1 MKMSPSLACSLAGLL
16 ALLLMDA
23 GLHETNAQALT
34 PAQER
39 ALDSGVRRE
48 TASDAEAQR
57 ARRDAARARTAR
69 LPQTQAATDPLAP
82 AAGGPCFTIRHV
94 KISGYEVFGQF
105 PQGYR
110 DLIGRCSTA
119 AEIAATLNR
128 INTAYQARGFITTR
142 AYVPEQNV
150 ADGELEIVVI
160 PGLIEGYVYGDGRKA
175 DRRLAAAFPTGRGD
189 LLNLRDLEQGLDNI
203 NAVRSAKAKFQ
214 LVPGEK
220 TGGSFVQV
228 IATDGRRMRASLET
242 RNSGFET
249 TGEVKTTATAEFD
262 NLAWLNDQT
271 TISLTTTPFDPRGKR
286 FSDALALNTSVPWGN
301 WSFGLDAGLS
311 RYFFIL
317 DGVNQTYPV
326 EGHTAHVAFS
336 VERLLMRD
344 QTTKSYAYGEMKV
357 SASRSSIDGFEIES
371 QHRDMT
377 IGTLG
382 LRGEKQLPSGKFT
395 WDLGLKAGLGLISHT
410 PVKSSVDENFTL
422 FFATFNYEHPLCE
435 GLIYRGSLSGQLS
448 NDVLPSSEQ
457 FSIGGWGNVRGFHD
471 DSMYGDSGIY
481 LRNSLEWTAF
491 QGDDLTLKLEPGIDF
506 GLIKPSLF
514 RDWDQHHL
522 IGASLGARVAY
533 QDRINL
539 DFRIAQALD
548 RPSDFEAGRTVA
560 YAGINLKF

>member
-1 MKMSPSLACSLAGLL
+1 MKMVPFITRFLTGLFV
-16 ALLLMDA
+16 LLLMD
-23 GLHETNAQALT
+23 GETYDVAAQALT

-39 ALDSGVRRE
+39 ALESGVRRE
-48 TASDAEAQR
+48 TSTDAQAQD

-69 LPQTQAATDPLAP
+69 LPQTQAGADPLAP

-94 KISGYEVFGQF
+94 KISGYEVFGQL

-128 INTAYQARGFITTR
+128 INAAYQARGFITTR

-175 DRRLAAAFPTGRGD
+175 DQRLAAAFPTGRGD

-228 IATDGRRMRASLET
+228 LAQDGRRMRASVET

-249 TGEVKTTATAEFD
+249 TGVVKTTATAEFD

-301 WSFGLDAGLS
+301 WSFGLDAGFS

-326 EGHTAHVAFS
+326 EGHTVHVALS
-336 VERLLMRD
+336 AERVLMRD

-357 SASRSSIDGFEIES
+357 SASRSYIDSFEIES

-382 LRGEKQLPSGKFT
+382 LRGEKQFPAGKFT
-395 WDLGLKAGLGLISHT
+395 WDFGLRAGLGLISHT
-410 PVKSSVDENFTL
+410 PVKSAIDEHFTL
-422 FFATFNYEHPLCE
+422 FFAKLNYEQPLGE
-435 GLIYRGSLSGQLS
+435 RLIYRGSLSGQLS

-457 FSIGGWGNVRGFHD
+457 FSIGGWGNVRGFHN
-471 DSMYGDSGIY
+471 DSLYGDSGIY
-481 LRNSLEWTAF
+481 LRNSVEWTAWT
-491 QGDDLTLKLEPGIDF
+491 GNDLTVKLEPGLDF

-522 IGASLGARVAY
+522 IGVSLGANLAY
-533 QDRINL
+533 QDHINL
-539 DFRIAQALD
+539 DFRIAHALD